1 MKIGFLI
8 TARMK
13 STRLPKKVVLK
24 IDEKEIIALLI
35 ERLKIIEIIDE
46 IVIAT
51 STNPQD
57 GVLCEIAER
66 EHVKCFKGD
75 ENDVLKRLY
84 NASKKFSIDY
94 IINITADCPLASHD
108 FVDDVVNLYKETD
121 ADLITTYKLPHGFYI
136 YGIKPEA
143 LKKIIEIKNDCDTE
157 VWLRYFTDTGLF
169 KVIDMDISD
178 EYRRKDFRLSLDY
191 PDDYLFFQKLFE
203 KMGSNTHLK
212 PTKEIISFL
221 DENPKIVKINSHCEG
236 KYQKNWEKQNR
247 LKLK

>member
-57 GVLCEIAER
+57 DVLCKIAER

-143 LKKIIEIKNDCDTE
+143 LK
-157 VWLRYFTDTGLF
+157 
-169 KVIDMDISD
+169 
-178 EYRRKDFRLSLDY
+178 
-191 PDDYLFFQKLFE
+191 
-203 KMGSNTHLK
+203 
-212 PTKEIISFL
+212 
-221 DENPKIVKINSHCEG
+221 
-236 KYQKNWEKQNR
+236 
-247 LKLK
+247 